1 MGKAPNTPLWSQGA
15 DFFPRNEDFSA
26 KLRMI
31 GTRLR
36 ISSPMTASLLLLLAL
51 SPQTDHRTLHPQD
64 APIYI
69 AAPQIQAYVDA
80 YGTTAVGRVIDEL
93 KIQALIEGVSGLAG
107 AQIEASFEE
116 VSTLSWG
123 EVQSIFRGMAGV
135 SVSLSELADIK
146 TLTALN
152 DAQFVQDVEARLVAD
167 YIDSAAATAAFDQIY
182 AAFDQVPGIEVG
194 NEDLSA
200 GRLSRF
206 SLASGGSDEGAPSD
220 AIEVLV
226 LYREGKRLAL
236 FSPASWARGWG
247 EGTSSAAT
255 KASPLGETQGL
266 VLLEAD
272 LKGGGWDR
280 ADPLTQAL
288 MPLAEGFMGPYY
300 TMWSRGGVWR
310 AQLIDGRYH
319 VDGHYPS
326 SKGAQAFGATA
337 LGAEPFG
344 LTHPE
349 AAVAYTTSLD
359 GSALLGI
366 LKAEGLGP
374 DDATIGQAF
383 CAELGDQVTISVP
396 NNVSVMAAPGIQF
409 AVPLKDSA
417 RAGEALAAWMA
428 DIEPKLPEGTSFVT
442 KSYRRRELYTFSIL
456 PPKSGL
462 SATMTEENSEGP
474 GSFLNL
480 GSILDSLSGMI
491 KPTVVVAEDR
501 LLVTLSATHAKRA
514 VRALAKGSGAAP
526 LAGGQWPEVA
536 MEVSHADWIQVVA
549 GLYRGV
555 KGIAGM
561 MFSAPGR
568 EVAPD
573 LGQEGPDSDAPP
585 SPTEFIQNLPGAD
598 VFAQHFKPAR
608 CWETRTPGGHRYHSE
623 SSFGPEAALLAF
635 GGLSF
640 FLGSSSGD

>member
-1 MGKAPNTPLWSQGA
+1 
-15 DFFPRNEDFSA
+15 
-26 KLRMI
+26 MI
-31 GTRLR
+31 GARPR
-36 ISSPMTASLLLLLAL
+36 ISSSMTVSLLLFLAL
-51 SPQTDHRTLHPQD
+51 SPQADHRALHPQD

-80 YGTTAVGRVIDEL
+80 YGTTALGRAIEEP
-93 KIQALIEGVSGLAG
+93 KIQALIGGVSGLAG
-107 AQIEASFEE
+107 AQIAASFEE
-116 VSTLSWG
+116 AANLSWG
-123 EVQSIFRGMAGV
+123 EVQGIFRGMAGV

-152 DAQFVQDVEARLVAD
+152 DTQFVQDVEARLVAD
-167 YIDSAAATAAFDQIY
+167 YVDSASATAAFDQIY
-182 AAFDQVPGIEVG
+182 GAFGQVPGIEVR

-206 SLASGGSDEGAPSD
+206 SLAGGGADEGAPS
-220 AIEVLV
+220 APIEAMV

-247 EGTSSAAT
+247 KGVSSTAT
-255 KASPLGETQGL
+255 QASPLGEAQGL

-319 VDGHYPS
+319 VDGHYPNP
-326 SKGAQAFGATA
+326 KDAQAFGTTG

-349 AAVAYTTSLD
+349 AAVAFTTSLD
-359 GSALLGI
+359 CSALLGI
-366 LKAEGLGP
+366 LKAEGLAP
-374 DDATIGQAF
+374 DDSTFAQAF
-383 CAELGDQVTISVP
+383 LAELGSQATISVP

-409 AVPLKDSA
+409 AVPLKDSD
-417 RAGEALAAWMA
+417 RASEALAAWME

-442 KSYRRRELYTFSIL
+442 KGYRRRELYTFSFL
-456 PPKSGL
+456 PPQSDF
-462 SATMTEENSEGP
+462 SSTVTEENSEGLG
-474 GSFLNL
+474 GSLNL

-501 LLVTLSATHAKRA
+501 LLVTLSATQAKRA
-514 VRALAKGSGAAP
+514 VRGLAKGSGTAP
-526 LAGGQWPEVA
+526 LAGGEWPEGT
-536 MEVSHADWIQVVA
+536 MEVSHGDWIQVVA
-549 GLYRGV
+549 GLYQGV

-561 MFSAPGR
+561 MFRAPSLDVAPGT
-568 EVAPD
+568 
-573 LGQEGPDSDAPP
+573 GQEGSGPDSPAL
-585 SPTEFIQNLPGAD
+585 SEVARTSLAYAELIQKLPGAD
-598 VFAQHFKPAR
+598 VFSQHFKPSR
-608 CWETRTPGGHRYHSE
+608 SWETGTPGGLRYHSE
-623 SSFGPEAALLAF
+623 SSFGPEVALLAF
-635 GGLSF
+635 GGLSI
-640 FLGSSSGD
+640 FLGVSSGD

>member
-1 MGKAPNTPLWSQGA
+1 
-15 DFFPRNEDFSA
+15 
-26 KLRMI
+26 MI
-31 GTRLR
+31 GTLPR

-51 SPQTDHRTLHPQD
+51 SPQADHRTLHPQD

-69 AAPQIQAYVDA
+69 AAPQIQAYVAA
-80 YGTTAVGRVIDEL
+80 YGTTAVGRSIKEP
-93 KIQALIEGVSGLAG
+93 KIQALIAGVSGLAG
-107 AQIEASFEE
+107 AQIAGGFEE
-116 VSTLSWG
+116 ASTLSWG

-146 TLTALN
+146 TLTAFN
-152 DAQFVQDVEARLVAD
+152 DTQFVQDVEARLVAD
-167 YIDSAAATAAFDQIY
+167 YIDSASAAVAFDQIH
-182 AAFDQVPGIEVG
+182 ATFGQVPGIEVG
-194 NEDLSA
+194 DEDLSV

-206 SLASGGSDEGAPSD
+206 SLASGGSGEGAPSD
-220 AIEVLV
+220 PIEVLV

-247 EGTSSAAT
+247 EGVPSAVT
-255 KASPLGETQGL
+255 KASPLGEAQGL

-280 ADPLTQAL
+280 ADPLTQGL

-326 SKGAQAFGATA
+326 PKGAQAFGTTA
-337 LGAEPFG
+337 LDAEPFG

-349 AAVAYTTSLD
+349 AAVAFTTSLD
-359 GSALLGI
+359 CSALLGI

-374 DDATIGQAF
+374 DDSTVGQAF
-383 CAELGDQVTISVP
+383 FAELGDRVTLSVP
-396 NNVSVMAAPGIQF
+396 NNIGVMAAPGIQV
-409 AVPLKDSA
+409 AVPLIDSA

-428 DIEPKLPEGTSFVT
+428 DIEPKLPEGMSIET
-442 KSYRRRELYTFSIL
+442 KAYRRRELYTFSFL
-456 PPKSGL
+456 PAKSDF
-462 SATMTEENSEGP
+462 SATMTEENSEGS

-480 GSILDSLSGMI
+480 GSILGSLSGMI

-514 VRALAKGSGAAP
+514 VRGLAKGSGAAP
-526 LAGGQWPEVA
+526 LAGGEWPEVA
-536 MEVSHADWIQVVA
+536 TEVSHADWIQVVA

-561 MFSAPGR
+561 MSSSPGR
-568 EVAPD
+568 DPD
-573 LGQEGPDSDAPP
+573 AAPP
-585 SPTEFIQNLPGAD
+585 SEAERISPSPAEFIQDLPGAD
-598 VFAQHFKPAR
+598 VFSQHFKPAR
-608 CWETRTPGGHRYHSE
+608 CWETRTAGGLRYHSE
-623 SSFGPEAALLAF
+623 SSFGPEVVILAF
-635 GGLSF
+635 GGLSI
-640 FLGSSSGD
+640 FLGVSSED